1 MRVLFRQ
8 PHERTRALCTA
19 LADADDRVRQL
30 ALAALAEGV
39 PDPAVPLLA
48 ALATDLDAGDDLR
61 IPAVRALGHKGG
73 PIALDTL
80 LKLTEVRRR
89 SLLDV
94 IAAQG
99 TPPVAVAALAALAA
113 FPKDARARERLELW
127 ARGRDPAAARAA
139 ADALKGRS

>member
-1 MRVLFRQ
+1 
-8 PHERTRALCTA
+8 
-19 LADADDRVRQL
+19 
-30 ALAALAEGV
+30 
-39 PDPAVPLLA
+39 
-48 ALATDLDAGDDLR
+48 
-61 IPAVRALGHKGG
+61 
-73 PIALDTL
+73 
-80 LKLTEVRRR
+80 VRRR